1 MLWPQRG
8 LNRGLCWFYARLYT
22 HQWRR
27 RRSKTNMTGK
37 VSFRLKLKVRV
48 GKTFETD
55 DSILNASFGGKKI
68 TIRTDKQ
75 DVPFAESD
83 WLVFEARG
91 FATESNAEEFGKRL
105 RDAVHISALCCRLGA
120 DGGRDETLGSFN
132 ENIDHSKGGIKSHQ
146 RISPDVHG
154 ISIFPDDGNNVSMK
168 LGAEKLRV
176 MSYPDQFLDG
186 IKQVSKTRIEQKV
199 MRAIKVLNLA
209 LVAEDDLAT
218 IVLSF
223 AAVEALCSG
232 PSWSEGQL
240 RIIEELAR
248 QVEEH
253 DPTNKCRMEI
263 SAAIRGLHNES
274 LRQSVRRKLCSYG
287 IKHLFKEWDAIY
299 KRRSRLYHG
308 GEELERQ
315 ELSRLSG
322 DAFGLCGKI
331 VLMIA
336 SKGDGKLPETARTHF
351 DI

>member
-1 MLWPQRG
+1 
-8 LNRGLCWFYARLYT
+8 
-22 HQWRR
+22 
-27 RRSKTNMTGK
+27 MTGK

-48 GKTFETD
+48 GKTLKTD
-55 DSILNASFGGKKI
+55 ASILNASFEGMKI

-75 DVPFAESD
+75 DVPFTESD

-132 ENIDHSKGGIKSHQ
+132 ENILHSEGIIKSHQ

-154 ISIFPDDGNNVSMK
+154 ISVFPDDGNNVSMT
-168 LGAEKLRV
+168 LGAAKLRV
-176 MSYPDQFLDG
+176 MSYPDEFLDG
-186 IKQVSKTRIEQKV
+186 INQVSNTSTEQKV
-199 MRAIKVLNLA
+199 MQAIKVLNLA
-209 LVAEDDLAT
+209 LVAEDNLAT
-218 IVLSF
+218 VVLSF

-248 QVEEH
+248 QVEEN
-253 DPTNKCRMEI
+253 DPTNEGREEI
-263 SAAIRGLHNES
+263 SEAIRRLHKTS
-274 LRQSVRRKLCSYG
+274 LRQSARRKLSCYEMDD
-287 IKHLFKEWDAIY
+287 LFGEWDKIY
-299 KRRSRLYHG
+299 ERRSRLYHG

-315 ELSRLSG
+315 KLSRLSH

-336 SKGDGKLPETARTHF
+336 NKGDGKLPSAAHTHF